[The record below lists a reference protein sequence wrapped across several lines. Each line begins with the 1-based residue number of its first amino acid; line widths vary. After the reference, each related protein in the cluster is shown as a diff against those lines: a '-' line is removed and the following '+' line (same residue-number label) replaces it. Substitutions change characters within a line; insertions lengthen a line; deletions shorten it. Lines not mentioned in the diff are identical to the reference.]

1 MGLDKEQLD
10 FLNKE
15 LNITREEI
23 VRMSFD
29 EWDTV
34 REKCFEIET
43 EEFLN
48 MEKEGKDIDDAEEW
62 TERCVIAVSI
72 VDTSFAELN
81 VP

>member
-1 MGLDKEQLD
+1 MNLDKEQLD

-23 VRMSFD
+23 VKMSFD
-29 EWDTV
+29 EWDTI
-34 REKCFEIET
+34 RERCFEIET

-48 MEKEGKDIDDAEEW
+48 MEKEGKDIDDVEEW
-62 TERCVIAVSI
+62 TERCDIAVSI